1 MSNFLTKKMLNRI
14 WRVETAV
21 WLLTTLIFLSWPQ
34 LVSNLF
40 KDDYMPHVHCYL
52 ETTNLVWLHV
62 ISDASI
68 GFSYVAISVVLMVL
82 VIKAKSDIPF
92 HSLFLAFGLF
102 IISCG
107 ATHLMEVWTLW
118 NPVYWLSGGIKLI
131 TAAASV
137 TTAVSLP
144 FAVPKI
150 LQLINRSKIVE
161 EKTAQLEKMNLE
173 LEKKVEEKKRAE
185 ELLKKT
191 HDELELRVWERTV
204 ELEKINS
211 DLRAEIQ
218 RHEKTQ
224 EKLKGTEARLSGI
237 VHSAMD
243 AIISINSNQSIL
255 LINEAAEKMFLC
267 KANEVI
273 GTPISRF
280 IPEPFKNI
288 SSDDINKAGESGLA
302 NLSTGKLGTITG
314 IRSGME
320 EFPIEASISRVEVA
334 GEKLY
339 TLIVRDI
346 TGRKKTEEKIEAS
359 LKEKEVLLKEVHHR
373 VKNNLQIISSLL
385 NLQSNYIQDK
395 EALEVF
401 KESQNRVKS
410 MALIHEK
417 LYQSGNLSQ
426 INIRD
431 YIKDLSAKLFASYRH
446 DAKNIKLN
454 LNVEEIFL
462 EVDKC
467 IAVGL
472 ILNELISNALK
483 HAFANK
489 TGGELGISFF
499 KDDSKLI
506 LEISDNGIGFPEDF
520 DFQNTETLGLQL
532 VFSLIDQHDGTIEYD
547 KKNGTKFT
555 ISLNIK

>member
-1 MSNFLTKKMLNRI
+1 MTNFFNKNVINRI
-14 WRVETAV
+14 WRIETAV
-21 WLLTTLIFLSWPQ
+21 WLLTLLLFLSWPQ
-34 LVSNLF
+34 LISNLF
-40 KDDYMPHVHCYL
+40 NDDYMPHVHCYL
-52 ETTNLVWLHV
+52 DKSNLVWLHV
-62 ISDASI
+62 VSDASI
-68 GFSYVAISVVLMVL
+68 GFAYVAISAVLMVL
-82 VIKAKSDIPF
+82 LIKTKSDIPF
-92 HSLFLAFGLF
+92 PSLFLAFGLF

-137 TTAVSLP
+137 TTAVAMPL
-144 FAVPKI
+144 AVPKI
-150 LQLINRSKIVE
+150 LQLIRRSKIAE
-161 EKTAQLEKMNLE
+161 EKTVQLEKMNVE
-173 LEKKVEEKKRAE
+173 LERQMNERKKAE
-185 ELLKKT
+185 ELLRQT
-191 HDELELRVWERTV
+191 HSELELRVKERTV
-204 ELEKINS
+204 ELEKINT
-211 DLRAEIQ
+211 DLRTEIQ

-224 EKLKGTEARLSGI
+224 EILKVTEARLSGI
-237 VHSAMD
+237 LHSAMD
-243 AIISINSNQSIL
+243 AIISVNSSQSIL

-267 KANEVI
+267 KGDEVI

-280 IPEPFKNI
+280 IPAPFKNI
-288 SSDDINKAGESGLA
+288 PSDDINKSIESTLA
-302 NLSTGKLGTITG
+302 NLSTGSLGTITG
-314 IRSGME
+314 ITSGGQ
-320 EFPIEASISRVEVA
+320 EFPIEASISLVEVA

-339 TLIVRDI
+339 TLILRDI
-346 TGRKKTEEKIEAS
+346 TGRKKSEEKIEAS

-385 NLQSNYIQDK
+385 NLQSNYIEDK

-401 KESQNRVKS
+401 KESQNRIKS

-431 YIKDLSAKLFASYRH
+431 YIKDLSTKLFSSYRH

-454 LNVEEIFL
+454 LNVEELFL

-483 HAFANK
+483 HAFVNK
-489 TGGELGISFF
+489 PGGELTISFF
-499 KDDSKLI
+499 KNENKLI
-506 LEISDNGIGFPEDF
+506 LVISDNGIGFPHDF
-520 DFQNTETLGLQL
+520 DLQNTETLGLQL

-547 KKNGTKFT
+547 NREGTKFT